1 MAISKAVR
9 TSVEQILSIVVG
21 EAVVREVVVIV
32 TELRVFAYD
41 RGEQGRLTEDRIGF
55 FGRNEEG

>member
-21 EAVVREVVVIV
+21 EAVVREVVVA
-32 TELRVFAYD
+32 ELRILAYD